1 MNTKKILF
9 AVAAFGMLALA
20 TYVPNSTSEENNQV
34 QKIDRTISGKQI
46 RA

>member
-20 TYVPNSTSEENNQV
+20 TYVPNTSVDQDNTENFIPRD
-34 QKIDRTISGKQI
+34 IDKKNIK
-46 RA
+46 A

>member
-9 AVAAFGMLALA
+9 AVAAFGMLAAAISIPNNNTEELGVERSA
-20 TYVPNSTSEENNQV
+20 ITVP
-34 QKIDRTISGKQI
+34 K